1 PGLTFYLGLDN
12 NAGDQIDLVT
22 VLLHEIAHGLGF
34 QSFTDDETGQTLL
47 GRPSIWDHYLLDN
60 RSNRTWAQMTTAR
73 RAASAR
79 AWRG

>member
-1 PGLTFYLGLDN
+1 EDLTDPGDAHIVATFNSQLGLTPTCVPGLTFYLGLDN

-47 GRPSIWDHYLLDN
+47 GRPSIWDHY
-60 RSNRTWAQMTTAR
+60 
-73 RAASAR
+73 
-79 AWRG
+79 